1 MKWSQKSGQGDL
13 VDGDGLVDE
22 GFLVVGWG
30 LIAERAVKTAG
41 IIESFDV
48 IEDHAVGLGAG
59 VWRTCVEALGFQSGP
74 EAFHGGVVV
83 TVRSA
88 AHAWDDVVGVE
99 QGTERLGGILAA
111 AV

>member
-1 MKWSQKSGQGDL
+1 M
-13 VDGDGLVDE
+13 
-22 GFLVVGWG
+22 
-30 LIAERAVKTAG
+30 KTAG
-41 IIESFDV
+41 VVEGLNV
-48 IEDHAVGLGAG
+48 IEDHAIGLSAG
-59 VWRTCVEALGFQSGP
+59 GWRTCVEALGFQSGP

-88 AHAWDDVVGVE
+88 AHAWDEGVE